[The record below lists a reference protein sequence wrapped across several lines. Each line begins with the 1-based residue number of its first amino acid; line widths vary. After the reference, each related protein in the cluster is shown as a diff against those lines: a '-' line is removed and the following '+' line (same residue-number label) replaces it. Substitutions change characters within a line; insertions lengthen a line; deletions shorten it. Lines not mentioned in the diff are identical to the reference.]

1 MVLAHGRLKVGGGQ
15 IFGMGLVGAPLH
27 EAAVAEAGHQTG
39 HEQGRCGTNA
49 AVIVVVRDV
58 QTLVQAVFDATK
70 AGPIEFQPFLGVQP
84 VWSGAGQECDV
95 LILSAL
101 SLA

>member
-1 MVLAHGRLKVGGGQ
+1 
-15 IFGMGLVGAPLH
+15 
-27 EAAVAEAGHQTG
+27 
-39 HEQGRCGTNA
+39 
-49 AVIVVVRDV
+49 VRDV

-84 VWSGAGQECDV
+84 VWSGAGQERDV